1 MGWEDTI
8 YDTQAKV
15 EDCEPVEVRDML
27 ESYLEGSED
36 DWYPEWKN
44 KWLGI
49 RMYHYVMN
57 YDFEDYTEVVGTLQE
72 AIQEAAT
79 EYRTL
84 GRYRSR

>member
-57 YDFEDYTEVVGTLQE
+57 SDFEDYTEVVGTLQE